1 MRFIVCGEEAEI
13 DFKRVREGVF
23 FVVSANKLVCWIE
36 KDHHY
41 SL

>member
-1 MRFIVCGEEAEI
+1 MCGEEAEI
-13 DFKRVREGVF
+13 DLKRICEGVF

-36 KDHHY
+36 KDQHY